1 MSTKLT
7 VVYDADTIQDVKALL
22 DAHPWSAMSHSHAIH
37 ERDAA
42 LREIERLQKRV
53 AEMQAPHARGE
64 VDSTTLRLAS
74 LLELS
79 GALPESCTMRAAT
92 ELRRLIAENEAL
104 QAQLEAVGAGGV
116 EPLRKRCLHQIIEP
130 VQPLV
135 CDYCGALTPDP
146 WHSSGMLHGKMSK
159 HIHSCDAYER
169 GDVEYESHGF
179 ARAIEQAHGIK
190 ATNPESNK

>member
-1 MSTKLT
+1 MNTKLT

-53 AEMQAPHARGE
+53 AEMRAPHARGE

-79 GALPESCTMRAAT
+79 GALPESCTMRA
-92 ELRRLIAENEAL
+92 RRLIAENEAL

-116 EPLRKRCLHQIIEP
+116 ELQLDESDSETLDKIMELADMYVHAAITDGCPVDRLPRNVLRRAVAE
-130 VQPLV
+130 
-135 CDYCGALTPDP
+135 AL
-146 WHSSGMLHGKMSK
+146 GL
-159 HIHSCDAYER
+159 
-169 GDVEYESHGF
+169 
-179 ARAIEQAHGIK
+179 RAEQ
-190 ATNPESNK
+190 